1 MDLKRLSEYV
11 KSLELEQAAMDKAIT
26 TLLDSYNSNTL
37 WEMARAA
44 QLPHTTGKK
53 LSKGELLALMQQEF
67 FKPKRLKEV
76 YQHLTRTERDVL
88 NRLLLHEGKISSRQ
102 FKRQLLRAGVV
113 TEAPS
118 PPEAEKPRYGY
129 ARGHAIYGRSVPH
142 IGSPS
147 PPKSTIFE
155 DVLARLTL
163 KGLVFSAET
172 EIATTGGS
180 SYKLQLHPAEAVYV
194 PAFVS
199 RHLPPPE
206 PIPVTV
212 KEWQPSHTLPGDPQ
226 LFLRDL
232 YLYWDTVRRSP
243 VDMIQVGFVGK
254 RGLKQLNAAL
264 LTPDPTLDSAK
275 QEDETSRLYLLRQ
288 LLQALKLLTPQN
300 GILHTTVK
308 NSRAIPDF
316 WQRTTAEQVTAVLAA
331 WRTVP
336 TPFRFNTKL
345 PYYQFE
351 ANTRLACHHL
361 LNILTKMPAAAW
373 TEREEVLTSLQE
385 QNSSFLFNE
394 RGYIESGR
402 GYYYGNQ
409 QQSLNDMDK
418 LEQRFVAEVAV
429 QFLLPLGLV
438 ELGYNNP
445 PTNPLDWYAYRLT
458 SLGTAVLHQKPFSGE
473 TITGQIIIQPNFQIL
488 AMGPVPLSTLAQL
501 DLFAERQ
508 KVDRSAFEYH
518 LSRQSVY
525 AAQQMG
531 YPVAEIERFL
541 EAASPH
547 DLPQNIRR
555 SLAEWAAHHDRIV
568 FRRHV
573 TLLQAADEALLER
586 LLNGA
591 ETGKLL
597 ARPVSSQVAL
607 VKSKQQEKLVSAL
620 QAEGLLPA
628 ISGPNPE
635 AADKSVLVAENG
647 RIEPVHAVPSLHLQG
662 RLAPFTVATE
672 GGWQLTAQSVARAGG
687 SKQKVQAIVDELG
700 KLNRGQLS
708 QGLVAQIR
716 AWGGYYGRATVGT
729 MTLFEFRDQET
740 LAELRDLPE
749 LTERLQPFDAGKRAL
764 AVVAEEEVT
773 AVRTILSGLGVA
785 VSGQ

>member
-1 MDLKRLSEYV
+1 M
-11 KSLELEQAAMDKAIT
+11 
-26 TLLDSYNSNTL
+26 
-37 WEMARAA
+37 
-44 QLPHTTGKK
+44 
-53 LSKGELLALMQQEF
+53 
-67 FKPKRLKEV
+67 
-76 YQHLTRTERDVL
+76 
-88 NRLLLHEGKISSRQ
+88 
-102 FKRQLLRAGVV
+102 
-113 TEAPS
+113 
-118 PPEAEKPRYGY
+118 
-129 ARGHAIYGRSVPH
+129 PH
-142 IGSPS
+142 IGSPFS
-147 PPKSTIFE
+147 PKSTIFE

-351 ANTRLACHHL
+351 ANTRLARHHL

-418 LEQRFVAEVAV
+418 LEQRFVAEVVV

-458 SLGTAVLHQKPFSGE
+458 PLGNGRSPPKTVQRRNYNRPDHHPAQLPDFSHG
-473 TITGQIIIQPNFQIL
+473 
-488 AMGPVPLSTLAQL
+488 ASALSTLAQL

-541 EAASPH
+541 EA
-547 DLPQNIRR
+547 L
-555 SLAEWAAHHDRIV
+555 
-568 FRRHV
+568 
-573 TLLQAADEALLER
+573 
-586 LLNGA
+586 
-591 ETGKLL
+591 
-597 ARPVSSQVAL
+597 RPTTCHKTS
-607 VKSKQQEKLVSAL
+607 
-620 QAEGLLPA
+620 
-628 ISGPNPE
+628 
-635 AADKSVLVAENG
+635 
-647 RIEPVHAVPSLHLQG
+647 AVPWQNGPPTTTGSSSG
-662 RLAPFTVATE
+662 AT
-672 GGWQLTAQSVARAGG
+672 S
-687 SKQKVQAIVDELG
+687 
-700 KLNRGQLS
+700 
-708 QGLVAQIR
+708 
-716 AWGGYYGRATVGT
+716 
-729 MTLFEFRDQET
+729 
-740 LAELRDLPE
+740 PCC
-749 LTERLQPFDAGKRAL
+749 KRP
-764 AVVAEEEVT
+764 T
-773 AVRTILSGLGVA
+773 KRCWNGC
-785 VSGQ
+785 